1 MSAVAV
7 IAADD
12 QPFFL
17 GVARDVVR
25 ATPGFRWA
33 GEAQSGEDAIEAVD
47 HLHPDL
53 VLLDVRMPGIGGI
66 EAARRIAGQ
75 HPDVVVVLISVD
87 EDRAGIERDIE
98 ASGAAELI
106 GKQRFGPAMLRSL
119 WARHGPSSPAAS

>member
-7 IAADD
+7 LAADD

-25 ATPGFRWA
+25 ATPGFCWA
-33 GEAQSGEDAIEAVD
+33 GEAQSGEDAIDAVGK
-47 HLHPDL
+47 LRPDL

-66 EAARRIAGQ
+66 EAARRIAGE
-75 HPDVVVVLISVD
+75 HPGVVVVLITVD
-87 EDRAGIERDIE
+87 EDRDGVERDVG

-106 GKQRFGPAMLRSL
+106 GKQRFGPAMLRAL
-119 WARHGPSSPAAS
+119 WARHGAGG

>member
-7 IAADD
+7 IAVDD

-33 GEAQSGEDAIEAVD
+33 GQAESGEEAVEVVD

-66 EAARRIAGQ
+66 EAARRISGE

-87 EDRAGIERDIE
+87 DRQNIGE
-98 ASGAAELI
+98 AAATSGAAELI
-106 GKQRFGPAMLRSL
+106 GKQRFGPTMLREL
-119 WARHGPSSPAAS
+119 WARHGAAA

>member
-33 GEAQSGEDAIEAVD
+33 GEAQSGEQAIAAVGD
-47 HLHPDL
+47 LHPDL

-66 EAARRIAGQ
+66 EAARRIAGE
-75 HPDVVVVLISVD
+75 HPDVVVVLITVD
-87 EDRAGIERDIE
+87 DRDVVADAAES
-98 ASGAAELI
+98 SGAAELI
-106 GKQRFGPAMLRSL
+106 GKQRFGPSMLRSL
-119 WARHGPSSPAAS
+119 WQRHGTAPAA

>member
-7 IAADD
+7 LAADD

-25 ATPGFRWA
+25 ATPGFCWA
-33 GEAQSGEDAIEAVD
+33 GEAQSGEGAIDAVGK
-47 HLHPDL
+47 LRPDL

-66 EAARRIAGQ
+66 EAARRIAGE
-75 HPDVVVVLISVD
+75 HPDVVVVLITVD
-87 EDRAGIERDIE
+87 DDRAGIERDIE

-106 GKQRFGPAMLRSL
+106 GKQRFGPAMLRAL
-119 WARHGPSSPAAS
+119 WARHGRGG

>member
-7 IAADD
+7 IAVDD

-33 GEAQSGEDAIEAVD
+33 GQAESGEEAVEAVD

-66 EAARRIAGQ
+66 EAARRISGE

-87 EDRAGIERDIE
+87 DRQNIGEAAA

-106 GKQRFGPAMLRSL
+106 GKQRFGPTMLREL
-119 WARHGPSSPAAS
+119 WARHGAAA

>member
-1 MSAVAV
+1 VSAVAV

-33 GEAQSGEDAIEAVD
+33 GEAQSGEEAIEAVGQ
-47 HLHPDL
+47 LHPDL

-66 EAARRIAGQ
+66 EAARRIAGE
-75 HPDVVVVLISVD
+75 HPDVVVVLITVD
-87 EDRAGIERDIE
+87 DDRAGAEHDVE

-106 GKQRFGPAMLRSL
+106 GKQRFGPALLRRL
-119 WARHGPSSPAAS
+119 WARHGAAA

>member
-33 GEAQSGEDAIEAVD
+33 GEAQSGEEAIEAVD
-47 HLHPDL
+47 RLRPDL

-66 EAARRIAGQ
+66 EAARRIAGE
-75 HPDVVVVLISVD
+75 HPDVVVVLITVD
-87 EDRAGIERDIE
+87 DRE
-98 ASGAAELI
+98 AAAEAAESSGAADLI
-106 GKQRFGPAMLRSL
+106 GKQRFGPAMLRTL
-119 WARHGPSSPAAS
+119 WERHGETAT

>member
-1 MSAVAV
+1 MSPVAV
-7 IAADD
+7 IAVDD

-47 HLHPDL
+47 RVHPDL

-66 EAARRIAGQ
+66 EAARRIAGE
-75 HPDVVVVLISVD
+75 HPEVVVVLISVD
-87 EDRAGIERDIE
+87 DRESIGE
-98 ASGAAELI
+98 AAETSGAAELI

-119 WARHGPSSPAAS
+119 WEKHGSAAA